1 MKKLF
6 SIVALVLIT
15 FAVNAQNKEEFN
27 PYWYLQLQGGAGYTI
42 GESTNWVDHLSY
54 PAVGLNIGWQFSPIV
69 GARINFN
76 GFEGKGAM
84 PRQGGDIL
92 WNWNYAQ
99 GGLDFLFNLRHLGG
113 FKGEKVFNPYL
124 FIGGGANYAFNNS
137 APSMEEYPIEL
148 ENRWDP
154 SLISPV
160 GRFGLGADF
169 QLGYRVALGLEL
181 VGNVLSDKFNSKPGS
196 FVPDFDWQYQALL
209 GLKIRLGKKPV
220 PAPVPVPVPVAEP
233 EPEPEPEPVVEPAPE
248 PEPEPEPEFETFVE
262 NIWFNLDKYD
272 IRESEVYKIDNIVRV
287 LNENPKTKISIT
299 SYCDV
304 ETGTDAHNWKLSE
317 NRSNS
322 VKKALMDKGIAED
335 RIITDFKGSRERPF
349 ANPAEKNRVSI
360 CVVDD

>member
-6 SIVALVLIT
+6 SIVAMLLIA
-15 FAVNAQNKEEFN
+15 FVMNAQDKEEFN
-27 PYWYLQLQGGAGYTI
+27 PYWYLQLQGGGAYTV
-42 GESTNWVDHLSY
+42 GETEFMNLIS
-54 PAVGLNIGWQFSPIV
+54 PAAALNIGWQFSKPV
-69 GARINFN
+69 GARLNFN
-76 GFEGKGAM
+76 GWQGKGAL
-84 PRQGGDIL
+84 PFNQGDDFL
-92 WNWNYAQ
+92 YKFNYAQ
-99 GGLDFLFNLRHLGG
+99 GGIDFLLNLANLG
-113 FKGEKVFNPYL
+113 KYKADRVFNPYV
-124 FIGGGANYAFNNS
+124 FIGGGAAYGFNNNE
-137 APSMEEYPIEL
+137 AIALKPEHPVAL
-148 ENRWDP
+148 EKCWDNK
-154 SLISPV
+154 LITPV

-169 QLGYRVALGLEL
+169 QLGYRVAIGLEL
-181 VGNVLSDKFNSKPGS
+181 AGNVLSDAFNSKPTDV
-196 FVPDFDWQYQALL
+196 VPNWDWQYQALL

-248 PEPEPEPEFETFVE
+248 PEPEPDFETFVE
-262 NIWFNLDKYD
+262 NIWFNLDKYY

-322 VKKALMDKGIAED
+322 VKKALMERGIAED
-335 RIITDFKGSRERPF
+335 RITTDFKGSRERPF

>member
-6 SIVALVLIT
+6 SIVALVLLT
-15 FAVNAQNKEEFN
+15 FSVNAQNKEFN
-27 PYWYLQLQGGAGYTI
+27 PYWYLQLQGGVGQTV
-42 GESTNWVDHLSY
+42 GETPFKTLISPAAALNVGWQFA
-54 PAVGLNIGWQFSPIV
+54 PAVGARLNLNGWQ
-69 GARINFN
+69 
-76 GFEGKGAM
+76 GKGGI
-84 PRQGGDIL
+84 PQNTGDL
-92 WNWNYAQ
+92 LYSWNYGQA
-99 GGLDFLFNLRHLGG
+99 GLDVLFNLAQLGG
-113 FKGEKVFNPYL
+113 YKDRVFNPYL
-124 FIGGGANYAFNNS
+124 FLGAGANYAFNNG
-137 APSMEEYPIEL
+137 APSQQEFPAIMA
-148 ENRWDP
+148 NRWDP
-154 SLISPV
+154 SNISPV
-160 GRFGLGADF
+160 GRLGLGADF
-169 QLGYRVALGLEL
+169 QLGYRVALGLE
-181 VGNVLSDKFNSKPGS
+181 VVCNALSDKFNSKPGS
-196 FVPDFDWQYQALL
+196 FTPDFDWQYQALL

-248 PEPEPEPEFETFVE
+248 PEPEPEPEFEAYVE
-262 NIWFNLDKYD
+262 NIWFNLDKYN
-272 IRESEVYKIDNIVRV
+272 IRESEVYKIDNIVKV
-287 LNENPKTKISIT
+287 LNENPGTKISIT